1 MVYEAEN
8 MGYRWPDGSLTE
20 SGMTENN
27 SRGEA
32 MSEWRPESWEN
43 DFEYKR
49 ALEGEYLLP
58 SVVFEAGADAM
69 LAVIWQMAKDSSTG
83 TFVFDSH
90 GMHIFVGRRLE
101 NG

>member
-1 MVYEAEN
+1 
-8 MGYRWPDGSLTE
+8 
-20 SGMTENN
+20 
-27 SRGEA
+27 

-69 LAVIWQMAKDSSTG
+69 LAAIWKMARESCTG
-83 TFVFDSH
+83 TFVFDTHYFGNHAVLYDSEAYKR
-90 GMHIFVGRRLE
+90 MT